1 MILLDTCAL
10 LWIVMELERLT
21 ARAKSLVAMPA
32 ANLAVSAI
40 SAFEIAV
47 KARKNKLDLKLP
59 ADEWWR
65 TALTHHGIASIP
77 VSAEIALASVALAS
91 VALPP
96 HHNDPADR
104 IIIATAELL
113 TAPVITSDAAF
124 RTYGSI
130 IVEW

>member
-10 LWIVMELERLT
+10 LWIVMEPERLT

-59 ADEWWR
+59 SHEWRR

-77 VSAEIALASVALAS
+77 VSAEIALASVAL
-91 VALPP
+91 PP
-96 HHNDPADR
+96 HHNDPAAR

-124 RTYGSI
+124 RTYASI